1 MDVILASFLLPVKEL
16 YHNTMERCIKIGIS
30 SCLLGE
36 KVRYDSL
43 HKFDSYLTGAFGPI
57 VEWVPLCPETEC
69 GLPVP
74 REAMR
79 LEKKDPMGPALLRFH
94 TGIDH
99 TERLVEWSQRKIHFL
114 KRLDLCGFIL
124 KSKSPSCGLRNIEI
138 CTPSGA
144 QADGPQPK
152 KSQDF
157 LGGRGSGIFARILM
171 NSFPLL
177 PVEDDERLH
186 DPAVKEI
193 FMKKIFEYFLQN
205 KL

>member
-1 MDVILASFLLPVKEL
+1 
-16 YHNTMERCIKIGIS
+16 MERSIKIGIS

-36 KVRYDSL
+36 KVRYDGL
-43 HKFDSYLTGAFGPI
+43 HKLDSYLTGAFGPI
-57 VEWVPLCPETEC
+57 VEWAPVCPEIEC

-74 REAMR
+74 REAIR
-79 LEKKDPMGPALLRFH
+79 LEQGPDGPRLVTVH

-99 TERLVEWSQRKIHFL
+99 TERLVEWSQKKIHFL
-114 KRLDLCGFIL
+114 QRLDLCGFIF
-124 KSKSPSCGLRNIEI
+124 KGKSPSCGVRDIEI
-138 CTPSGA
+138 RTPSGL

-157 LGGRGSGIFARILM
+157 LGGRGPGIFARILM
-171 NSFPLL
+171 NSLPLL

-193 FMKKIFEYFLQN
+193 FIKKIFEYFQQS